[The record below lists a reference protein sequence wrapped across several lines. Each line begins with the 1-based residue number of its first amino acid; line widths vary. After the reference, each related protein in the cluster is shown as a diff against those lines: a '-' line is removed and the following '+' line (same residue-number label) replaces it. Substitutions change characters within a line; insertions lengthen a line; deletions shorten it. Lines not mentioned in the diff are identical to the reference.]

1 MGTPQ
6 VISDPSCPICK
17 ISMVLVFIEPR
28 VASFTELNI
37 FRCFSCGNMRSIEQK
52 TNPHYQAAEL
62 RPSFF
67 D

>member
-1 MGTPQ
+1 MGTQQ

-28 VASFTELNI
+28 GASFTELNI
-37 FRCFSCGNMRSIEQK
+37 FRCFACGNMRSIEQK
-52 TNPHYQAAEL
+52 TSPNNQAAGL